1 MELMFLKLG
10 FMFGFGVVF
19 ICVVLC
25 MIDVFECVL
34 IVVYVISRV

>member
-1 MELMFLKLG
+1 
-10 FMFGFGVVF
+10 MFGFGVVF

-25 MIDVFECVL
+25 MIDEFECVL